1 MVNIRGRKLTRNPP
15 PQKSSPIYINLNKY
29 KIMVRQSSPGLQN
42 TIQKPTLKY
51 KPAGKG
57 PIKATPLLKI
67 NPNDSTVKRK
77 CARRYNKINELQR
90 QIKQIQEQMH
100 AGVEPIYKKDTHP
113 ALALSYCLLG
123 CTDEKLARLLGIHVE
138 TLKLWREQDDEFD
151 FAIIEGRE
159 VANANVAKSLYHRA
173 CGYSMEEKEYR
184 QEFKKDIDGNIIRD
198 EDGYPIREIILHKLV
213 KKHMPADVASAKFFL
228 WNRTKTL
235 PKAEQWN
242 DRQDIDITTGDTP
255 IGSAV
260 IILPQKE
267 MVG

>member
-1 MVNIRGRKLTRNPP
+1 
-15 PQKSSPIYINLNKY
+15 
-29 KIMVRQSSPGLQN
+29 MVRQSEPGTQ
-42 TIQKPTLKY
+42 TSIQKPRLKY

-57 PIKATPLLKI
+57 LIKAVPIVKI
-67 NPNDSTVKRK
+67 NPNDSTTKRK

-90 QIKQIQEQMH
+90 QIRHIQNQIH
-100 AGVEPIYKKDTHP
+100 AGVEPTYRKDTHP

-123 CTDEKLARLLGIHVE
+123 CTDEKLAEALKITTE
-138 TLKLWREQDDEFD
+138 TLHRWRETDDEFD
-151 FAIIEGRE
+151 YAIKEGRE
-159 VANANVAKSLYHRA
+159 IANANVAKSLYHRA
-173 CGYSMEEKEYR
+173 CGYNQEEKEYR
-184 QEFKKDIDGNIIRD
+184 AEYVKDADGNIVLD
-198 EDGYPIREIILHKLV
+198 EDGNKIREIVLHKVV

-242 DRQDIDITTGDTP
+242 DRQDIDITTGDAP

-267 MVG
+267 MVI